1 MKIPKSLRV
10 RLVLLSAGLE
20 ALLLIGFGV
29 ALLLIL
35 RNVQG
40 GRIDEVLRLSGAQL
54 NASVNIDGGTFVIPP
69 KDVVSLRT
77 EGVFAWVLDADGNV
91 AATMGEAAAAAL
103 PNPLP
108 NLEQMIDADLPLG
121 GPVRL
126 YHTALQEGNVKLGSV
141 VLALPLR
148 ESWEVQLRFG
158 ISLLFL
164 IPVILAI
171 SALGGLFLANR
182 ALAPVNKVT
191 QMARRVSAEDLSGRL
206 NLDLPDDEIGRLA
219 NTFDEM
225 LSRLEQAFQRE
236 QQLTADVSHELRT
249 PLGLLTAQLSL
260 ARSRPRKAGELL
272 TMMAEMEVDV
282 DRLTRIVEQTLLL
295 SQVEQ
300 QGLTTQKPVYVDALL
315 LGVHERFE
323 PAALAEGVAL
333 VLDLPMAVD
342 LVIQGDAF
350 FLEQALGNLVQNAL
364 AHTPPGGEVT
374 VSAIRHKQEIQI
386 RVADTGSGIAPE
398 HLPHLFDRYYRADS
412 ARARSTGGFG
422 LGLAIVKSIVQ
433 AHGGQIR
440 VESTVGQGTSLTV
453 VLPM

>member
-364 AHTPPGGEVT
+364 AHTPPGGGVT